1 MECYPSTSLEF
12 QSSDDCKES
21 CVINRETV
29 MLITGG
35 NNIRLIPDT
44 HVKWWKWLPKNRD
57 NQIYVN
63 LCDNPI
69 VKGFVDK
76 KAVSDLITFSDSDDD
91 TRTPNRSSN
100 GVHDNDNDNN
110 SDDDDSGA
118 MMVNHIP
125 PIRHTGTSSMSSVSS
140 SSSVGSTSSVKRGIQ
155 DLLIIDNPNASIA
168 SSGIRYT
175 RDNVRRVMKKKK
187 ATANETTNETANKM
201 TNETTNETGNETANG
216 TANGTATNETTN
228 ETANETANKT
238 ANKTANETANETS
251 LETANNKPARV
262 IWFLFSNSGNKNFW
276 SRNSDAK
283 PVLISCE
290 GYEEPKNDGDGNFQL
305 CLTNLSKAHYS
316 WNDVLKALN
325 VYMNQTMRLCV
336 NHTIAYPGQV
346 LNGMNNFETIEK
358 KSPLVLNKKVY
369 GYLYKAN
376 STDEFGI
383 LMKTNH
389 HISEHAHAN
398 GFGKEFN
405 YDGKVFCLYNSIA
418 DEFGFLAYQ
427 YNCEWMKIRSGS
439 RFTGLCAYLLKEGI
453 EKDKE

>member
-1 MECYPSTSLEF
+1 MNPPNNALPSSPPVLPPGWVETWDATEQRNYYYHDQTRATQWERPLPPPPPPPPPPPTPVALPLPQQQQPQQQAQFPYLAETLLRRNSSTTYKQVF
-12 QSSDDCKES
+12 TVKKDYNKNQSNHLCLKKDDI
-21 CVINRETV
+21 VIVET
-29 MLITGG
+29 
-35 NNIRLIPDT
+35 D
-44 HVKWWKWLPKNRD
+44 
-57 NQIYVN
+57 Q
-63 LCDNPI
+63 
-69 VKGFVDK
+69 
-76 KAVSDLITFSDSDDD
+76 SDDD
-91 TRTPNRSSN
+91 SSFRLGYKVPYDHHSRRGWVHESYLRECDIPIENLKGARYLFSTTPLNSTVDLTRTSMTSSISSCSSSGKSSVRNMDLEETSSN
-100 GVHDNDNDNN
+100 
-110 SDDDDSGA
+110 
-118 MMVNHIP
+118 
-125 PIRHTGTSSMSSVSS
+125 
-140 SSSVGSTSSVKRGIQ
+140 
-155 DLLIIDNPNASIA
+155 
-168 SSGIRYT
+168 
-175 RDNVRRVMKKKK
+175 KKSKFFG
-187 ATANETTNETANKM
+187 TANETTI
-201 TNETTNETGNETANG
+201 GTANG
-216 TANGTATNETTN
+216 TANGTGN
-228 ETANETANKT
+228 ETAN
-238 ANKTANETANETS
+238 
-251 LETANNKPARV
+251 ETANNKPARV
-262 IWFLFSNSGNKNFW
+262 IWFLFSNDGNKNFW

-398 GFGKEFN
+398 SFGKEFN

-427 YNCEWMKIRSGS
+427 YNCEWMKIRSGN
-439 RFTGLCAYLLKEGI
+439 RFTGLCAYLLKVGI

>member
-1 MECYPSTSLEF
+1 MSDKDEEQAPRTTLTRQTSSTEYRDFYRVNTDYSLPGDNNLSVVVEDIVMVYKELAPPPGCEHLVYITKR
-12 QSSDDCKES
+12 DDTKNCGW
-21 CVINRETV
+21 INRTYLDQINRIDRFARKGAVFSNPPLGVEFP
-29 MLITGG
+29 IPR
-35 NNIRLIPDT
+35 IRT
-44 HVKWWKWLPKNRD
+44 N
-57 NQIYVN
+57 
-63 LCDNPI
+63 
-69 VKGFVDK
+69 
-76 KAVSDLITFSDSDDD
+76 
-91 TRTPNRSSN
+91 
-100 GVHDNDNDNN
+100 
-110 SDDDDSGA
+110 
-118 MMVNHIP
+118 
-125 PIRHTGTSSMSSVSS
+125 TSSMSSISS
-140 SSSVGSTSSVKRGIQ
+140 SSSFGSASSTKRGIGS
-155 DLLIIDNPNASIA
+155 LTIGNSNTSVA
-168 SSGIRYT
+168 SSDT
-175 RDNVRRVMKKKK
+175 RDTPENVRRVMKKKK
-187 ATANETTNETANKM
+187 ATANET
-201 TNETTNETGNETANG
+201 GNETAN
-216 TANGTATNETTN
+216 
-228 ETANETANKT
+228 
-238 ANKTANETANETS
+238 
-251 LETANNKPARV
+251 ETANNKPARV
-262 IWFLFSNSGNKNFW
+262 IWFLFSNDGNKNFW

-336 NHTIAYPGQV
+336 NHNIAYPGQV

-376 STDEFGI
+376 STEEFGI

-398 GFGKEFN
+398 SFGKEFN